1 MVWESSPRRAFKDTK
16 KWLLGSFVAWI
27 IVTVV
32 FAMIGAIFAPSTDTI
47 YMRALWGFV
56 GAVVAIISI
65 VGITYFVHLLLA
77 PVRQRNELRV
87 RIEEQEKPDKN
98 LAIRNQ
104 LGIYLMETIQLQVK
118 CLDESTPLTY
128 EEVADWHNKIG
139 LYIGENVGQDYE
151 ASFRSTEGLFTTQV
165 GNEIK
170 SEIHRNC
177 MRLVCKDAVAIQ
189 ELLAELRN
197 K

>member
-1 MVWESSPRRAFKDTK
+1 MTNLS
-16 KWLLGSFVAWI
+16 WLIPLGIWLVFLFL
-27 IVTVV
+27 VV
-32 FAMIGAIFAPSTDTI
+32 PFNLAGKYKRKYLD
-47 YMRALWGFV
+47 V
-56 GAVVAIISI
+56 NNQ
-65 VGITYFVHLLLA
+65 LL
-77 PVRQRNELRV
+77 EL
-87 RIEEQEKPDKN
+87 QKPDKN

-118 CLDESTPLTY
+118 CLDESTPLAY

-151 ASFRSTEGLFTTQV
+151 ASFRSTEGLFTIQV
-165 GNEIK
+165 GNDIK